1 MHAPNILTRT
11 PSTLTARLELFSKQV
26 RNSPA
31 HDDALN
37 TWNHLERQLP
47 LEYQARILR
56 AWNKHLAGANEPEE
70 IVSTVETII
79 KELRA

>member
-1 MHAPNILTRT
+1 MYAPNIITRT

-26 RNSPA
+26 LKNPA
-31 HDDALN
+31 HDETLS

-47 LEYQARILR
+47 LEYQARILT
-56 AWNKHLAGANEPEE
+56 AWNKHLAGANKPKE

-79 KELRA
+79 EELRV